1 MAVGTLAGEMVGG
14 RGRAVATDTISKPGM
29 VEGGPGPGGGG
40 VATGALAGEMIDRR
54 GRAVATGTISKASMV
69 EGGYGPIVRV
79 GVARGTFT
87 RVMVDR
93 FVFLVA
99 GGALGNAR
107 VTEGG
112 HEPIVGIGVARDALS
127 LKMVYGFVFDVTGR
141 TFGDADVIKLVR
153 FPIGVGDI
161 VAIGT
166 GSIKVDRRG
175 LMATFTFGGGVVVGS
190 RGMARFAG
198 HELVF
203 AGERVEAVVYVLVK
217 ERNGLRADGGDE
229 VVVLVQ
235 NDGNIV
241 VG

>member
-1 MAVGTLAGEMVGG
+1 MTTGTLAGEMVGR
-14 RGRAVATDTISKPGM
+14 RGRAVATDTISKPGV

-40 VATGALAGEMIDRR
+40 VATGTLAGEMVDGR
-54 GRAVATGTISKASMV
+54 GRAVATSTVGKPRVV
-69 EGGYGPIVRV
+69 EGGNGPIVGA

-112 HEPIVGIGVARDALS
+112 HEPIVGIGVARDAFP
-127 LKMVYGFVFDVTGR
+127 LKMVYGFVFDVAGR
-141 TFGDADVIKLVR
+141 TFVDADVIELVR
-153 FPIGVGDI
+153 FPIGVGD
-161 VAIGT
+161 VMAVGA
-166 GSIKVDRRG
+166 GPVKVVRWG
-175 LMATFTFGGGVVVGS
+175 LVATFTFGGGVIVCAL
-190 RGMARFAG
+190 RMARFTG
-198 HELVF
+198 YELVF
-203 AGERVEAVVYVLVK
+203 ASEGVEAVVYVLVE
-217 ERNGLRADGGDE
+217 ERDGLWADRGDE

-235 NDGNIV
+235 HHRNTV